1 MTFSSQSVLISLLCL
16 QNFEETENTIPSAF
30 LLCLIVKNCF
40 AALFYIIYAS
50 NVECSFT
57 AIILS
62 CISPCLLTI
71 CSSKKSP
78 VKLHLTS
85 KIHSLK
91 DHNKKLY
98 VTQFALERFNLVP
111 WDMLYYIIVGRGF
124 LTSPSPYIAYLS
136 FSKFCPIPNP
146 LHLLPCFFDWM
157 CDHNRSN
164 VLFCLMILW
173 T

>member
-1 MTFSSQSVLISLLCL
+1 MTFFSQSVLISLLCL
-16 QNFEETENTIPSAF
+16 HNFEVTENTIPSAF

-57 AIILS
+57 ASILS

-124 LTSPSPYIAYLS
+124 LTSPP
-136 FSKFCPIPNP
+136 P
-146 LHLLPCFFDWM
+146 LHFMKTPLYCLPLLFQIL
-157 CDHNRSN
+157 SN
-164 VLFCLMILW
+164 PKPSPFVALFLW
-173 T
+173 LNVWSQQI